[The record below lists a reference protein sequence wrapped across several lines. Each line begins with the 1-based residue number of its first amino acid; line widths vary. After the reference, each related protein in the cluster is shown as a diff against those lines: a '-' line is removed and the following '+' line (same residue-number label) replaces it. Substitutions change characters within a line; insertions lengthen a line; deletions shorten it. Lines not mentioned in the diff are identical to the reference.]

1 MESKLMARSLSPFTR
16 ITLLLGELNKHQ
28 IQDLTDNTKCDLIH
42 HTSKL
47 AEEIEDTEQ
56 KQSAFEISEQG
67 QSLFSTIKSGDF
79 PTAEAERKMLI
90 TNCKKLKA
98 LL

>member
-1 MESKLMARSLSPFTR
+1 MARSLSPFTR

-28 IQDLTDNTKCDLIH
+28 IQDLIDITKCDLIH

-47 AEEIEDTEQ
+47 AEEIEDAAQ
-56 KQSAFEISEQG
+56 KQSAIEISEQG
-67 QSLFSTIKSGDF
+67 QSLFSTIKSGDL
-79 PTAEAERKMLI
+79 PAAEAERKMLVLA
-90 TNCKKLKA
+90 CKKLKA